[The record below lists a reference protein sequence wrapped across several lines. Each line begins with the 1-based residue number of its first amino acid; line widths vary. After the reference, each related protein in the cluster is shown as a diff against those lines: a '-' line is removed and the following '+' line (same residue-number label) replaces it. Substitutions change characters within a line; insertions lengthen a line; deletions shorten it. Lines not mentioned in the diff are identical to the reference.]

1 MTPSSYRFQTLEF
14 ERLKTFESKK
24 EIMTETFLANFWIL
38 RKNSFYKNETN
49 QKKKKKKS
57 HGCLNQILCLSLWHF
72 LKHLS
77 SYGSV
82 SQKQFSSGQ
91 AVVVSPLR
99 QRSHGGVTRIITT
112 ASQISF
118 QIRFL
123 SPCIRRD
130 HPPPMWFSIPFI
142 PKPSE
147 TLALGWKNLRLKLIN
162 YDTFSVYRI
171 NSQHIGYQKSWY

>member
-1 MTPSSYRFQTLEF
+1 MTPSSCRFQTLEF

-38 RKNSFYKNETN
+38 RKNSFYQNETN
-49 QKKKKKKS
+49 QKKIIKG
-57 HGCLNQILCLSLWHF
+57 HGGLNQILCLSLWHF
-72 LKHLS
+72 FKHLS
-77 SYGSV
+77 SYGPV
-82 SQKQFSSGQ
+82 SQKPFSSAQ
-91 AVVVSPLR
+91 AVVVSPFR
-99 QRSHGGVTRIITT
+99 QRSHGGVTHIITT
-112 ASQISF
+112 GSQISF

-123 SPCIRRD
+123 FTCIRRD
-130 HPPPMWFSIPFI
+130 HPPPVWFSIPFI

-147 TLALGWKNLRLKLIN
+147 TLAPGWKSLRLKLIN